1 VLYWYT
7 RANTD
12 AKELHVKQIVAS
24 DGKAKSGSRKK
35 QRKEEEE
42 AEKVRQSEAR
52 AQEYA
57 KWRAAQLAEFDSRK
71 KKELLPAARQN
82 SMSAGAD
89 GQDEGR
95 TAGEAGGCVPDGIT
109 HAQASAPAA
118 SASAAPAPAAP
129 ASTPNVPAAKQ
140 SCILSFVKSARVGR
154 GEEHGSS
161 SAANEN
167 VAESSPLEDSCAAA
181 VRQRLAAAAEARAL
195 QEH

>member
-1 VLYWYT
+1 MQILT
-7 RANTD
+7 QKLR
-12 AKELHVKQIVAS
+12 VKQIVAS

-42 AEKVRQSEAR
+42 AEKARQSEAR

-57 KWRAAQLAEFDSRK
+57 KWRAAQLAEFESRK
-71 KKELLPAARQN
+71 KKELLPAVRQN
-82 SMSAGAD
+82 SMTAGAD

-109 HAQASAPAA
+109 HAHASAPAA
-118 SASAAPAPAAP
+118 SASAAPAPAAT

-140 SCILSFVKSARVGR
+140 SCILSFVKSTRVGQ
-154 GEEHGSS
+154 GEEHRSS
-161 SAANEN
+161 STVNDN
-167 VAESSPLEDSCAAA
+167 VADRTPLEDSCAAA

>member
-1 VLYWYT
+1 MLYWCFT
-7 RANTD
+7 RASTD
-12 AKELHVKQIVAS
+12 AKELRVKQIVAS
-24 DGKAKSGSRKK
+24 DGKAKAGSRKK

-42 AEKVRQSEAR
+42 AEKARQSEAR

-57 KWRAAQLAEFDSRK
+57 KWRAAQLAEFESRK
-71 KKELLPAARQN
+71 KKEPLPAARQN
-82 SMSAGAD
+82 SLSAGAD

-109 HAQASAPAA
+109 HAQASAT
-118 SASAAPAPAAP
+118 AAPAPAAP

-140 SCILSFVKSARVGR
+140 SCILSFVKSTRVIGR
-154 GEEHGSS
+154 GEEHASS
-161 SAANEN
+161 STANEN